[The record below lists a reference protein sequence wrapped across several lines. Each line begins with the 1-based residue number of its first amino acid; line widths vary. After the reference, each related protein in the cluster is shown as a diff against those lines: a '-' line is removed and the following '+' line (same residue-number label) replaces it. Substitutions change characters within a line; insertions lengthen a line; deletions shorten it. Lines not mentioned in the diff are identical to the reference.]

1 MDSRFKWIVVTVI
14 LAYITKKTYG
24 IIGYDCGSANL
35 NITTLSLLDVE
46 NCNIPLTQPQVDRTY
61 IQLLQLS
68 KFEGIPVIQCKISIN
83 RNVYHC
89 GMHSHISTVAN
100 GQAEYIFE
108 TTVDQCKKMHATGS
122 FSFSTYNHVYGLK
135 VNQTVMRPITLA
147 GTASTD
153 GHCSGSYYSDPYG
166 SWDNVVVQAII
177 TITLI
182 THQATINL
190 EANQIRLRSG
200 TVCTYTDNNCIDI
213 DGGYTFWQTLPTDY
227 CKFNNYDILYE
238 GYANRMLDTLYE
250 KPQVVYSLSTH
261 DITFALTKT
270 GEEPLCGYTLTKT
283 EHPKLLI
290 LETTKG
296 DSFAQKRPLS
306 VENLDIFTYVNS
318 KFVYVEKHIRSQMNS
333 LYRDVLKQRCN
344 LEQQVLKNALSIAVN
359 SPDEFAYQIMK
370 GPGYM
375 AVISGEVVHIIKC
388 TPVDVKIQH
397 IKECYSELPVLKNNE
412 TYFLSPRTHILT
424 RTGTQISCNR
434 VIPPMY
440 FLNDGWYR
448 MIPTPE
454 RTLPPTTIKPMT
466 KPTWHYTNPG
476 SLAASGIYSEKDLEH
491 LRDHIMFP
499 AERPA
504 LLNTVARG
512 VMGEPTTI
520 HGGLISNLMD
530 EASIEKVATS
540 AWNKMWSKFLV
551 FGNISAGMLGIFLC
565 IRGVKLILDT
575 LVHGYALHTV
585 YGWSLYLIGAIWDSL
600 TQLLLHLGEKRQKY
614 EKPSAPK
621 MPEPEIEKQQKNE
634 LPPIEE
640 PEMNHEEEQERH
652 YPLLP
657 ARENATYS
665 LQLRH

>member
-1 MDSRFKWIVVTVI
+1 M
-14 LAYITKKTYG
+14 
-24 IIGYDCGSANL
+24 
-35 NITTLSLLDVE
+35 
-46 NCNIPLTQPQVDRTY
+46 
-61 IQLLQLS
+61 
-68 KFEGIPVIQCKISIN
+68 
-83 RNVYHC
+83 
-89 GMHSHISTVAN
+89 
-100 GQAEYIFE
+100 
-108 TTVDQCKKMHATGS
+108 
-122 FSFSTYNHVYGLK
+122 
-135 VNQTVMRPITLA
+135 
-147 GTASTD
+147 
-153 GHCSGSYYSDPYG
+153 
-166 SWDNVVVQAII
+166 
-177 TITLI
+177 
-182 THQATINL
+182 
-190 EANQIRLRSG
+190 
-200 TVCTYTDNNCIDI
+200 
-213 DGGYTFWQTLPTDY
+213 
-227 CKFNNYDILYE
+227 
-238 GYANRMLDTLYE
+238 YE
-250 KPQVVYSLSTH
+250 KPQIVYSLSTK

-290 LETTKG
+290 LETTKS

-318 KFVYVEKHIRSQMNS
+318 KFVYVEKHIRSQINS

-370 GPGYM
+370 EPGYM

-424 RTGTQISCNR
+424 KTGTQISCNR

-440 FLNDGWYR
+440 YLNDEWYR

-512 VMGEPTTI
+512 VMGEPTTV

-540 AWNKMWSKFLV
+540 AWNRMWSKFLI

-585 YGWSLYLIGAIWDSL
+585 YGWSLYLIGVIWDSL
-600 TQLLLHLGEKRQKY
+600 TQLLLHLGEKKRRY

-621 MPEPEIEKQQKNE
+621 MPEQENEKQMQNE
-634 LPPIEE
+634 PPTDEGSEAKLNAE
-640 PEMNHEEEQERH
+640 PERH

-657 ARENATYS
+657 DRENASYS